1 MLVMTLAD
9 RPPFLTE
16 DLLDIIYLEVINT
29 DQQIRVMRAPKEGG

>member
-9 RPPFLTE
+9 RPPLLAE

-29 DQQIRVMRAPKEGG
+29 D